1 MIRVKE
7 VRVIS
12 EEKGQLGV
20 MPVKEALEAARE
32 EGLDLVEVSPQVDP
46 PVCKIM
52 DYGKYLY
59 RKSKKLQEAKKKQK
73 IIQVKSIKVT
83 PKIEEHDYQFKLK
96 HMQKFLLSGDKVKVM
111 MVFKGREVVHS
122 HLGKK
127 VLDRVI
133 ADLEDISSIE
143 QEPKIEGKSMIMVLM
158 PKAK

>member
-1 MIRVKE
+1 M
-7 VRVIS
+7 IS